1 MFYSNP
7 FNQNCA
13 VFLSE
18 NKIFNADPI
27 DTDNDGVADRWASGD
42 ITYELLPN
50 ERQSLACNVM
60 LGYVDAGKTDVIIV
74 KKLHANPGNP
84 TIPYPRYEVWQVAP
98 DRWFTEGTRIT
109 DYNGG
114 GCADG
119 CRRLNYTYSTRVGS
133 GEYGSLADARNAR
146 DDYIF
151 EKNVFRVEDGCTDSS
166 ALNYSAGASSNPC
179 PCNSGIPVWTQGQD
193 QSNNP
198 QLQTT
203 AEQAGDCSC
212 LMPPTDLDGNGYLV
226 EKWKYIGTPYPDE
239 YDPNPPYSKLTK
251 QWKWERNTSKSVL
264 PQPNEEETI
273 YAIAKKGWRATGLN
287 APQEF
292 IVKPTLSPNTWVK
305 YRLITATGFEK
316 MGCMDN
322 TAKNYDPLAQVA
334 FTKPDLSSAEKCG
347 TTFEDPLR
355 IACLEQYKL
364 WEEYGCK
371 YCIDDDMYAT
381 HYNQEKGECECQ
393 SGYTLKG
400 GKCKKDTGGKGDG
413 LDIDDST
420 PISFATVV
428 GGIIGITALGLLAA
442 TAKAKQGGEE

>member
-27 DTDNDGVADRWASGD
+27 DTDNDGVADTWVSGD

-60 LGYVDAGKTDVIIV
+60 LGYGDDKTDVIIV
-74 KKLHANPGNP
+74 KKIHANPGNP
-84 TIPYPRYEVWQVAP
+84 IIPYPRYEVWQVAP
-98 DRWFTEGTRIT
+98 DRWFTEGTRIS
-109 DYNGG
+109 DKNGG
-114 GCADG
+114 GCAVG
-119 CRRLNYTYSTRVGS
+119 CRRVSYTYSTRVRS
-133 GEYGSLADARNAR
+133 GEYGSLADAQNAR

-151 EKNVFRVEDGCTDSS
+151 ETNVFRGEDGCTDSS
-166 ALNYSAGASSNPC
+166 ALNYSAGATSNPC
-179 PCNSGIPVWTQGQD
+179 PCNTATPVWTQGVKPQD
-193 QSNNP
+193 GNP
-198 QLQTT
+198 SLQTVAQT
-203 AEQAGDCSC
+203 DGDCSC

-226 EKWKYIGTPYPDE
+226 ERWKYVGTPWPNQ
-239 YDPNPPYSKLTK
+239 YDPNPPYAQLVH
-251 QWKWERNTSKSVL
+251 QWEWQRDTSKSVL
-264 PQPNEEETI
+264 PQANEEDTI
-273 YAIAKKGWRATGLN
+273 LAIAKKGWRATGLN

-292 IVKPTLSPNTWVK
+292 IVKRTLDPTSWVK

-334 FTKPDLSSAEKCG
+334 FTKPDLSNTEECG
-347 TTFEDPLR
+347 RDYDDPLA
-355 IACLEQYKL
+355 IACKEQLEL
-364 WEEYGCK
+364 WKEYGCK

-393 SGYTLKG
+393 SGYSLKG
-400 GKCKKDTGGKGDG
+400 GKCKKDGGGNGNG
-413 LDIDDST
+413 LNIDDST
-420 PISFATVV
+420 PISFATVI

-442 TAKAKQGGEE
+442 TAKAKKGSVE

>member
-18 NKIFNADPI
+18 NKVFNASNAPI
-27 DTDNDGVADRWASGD
+27 
-42 ITYELLPN
+42 LLPN
-50 ERQSLACNVM
+50 ETVQPGCASFYSNSNIEIYQQTKEHPNPHNNPNITQTCQ
-60 LGYVDAGKTDVIIV
+60 GYDYPD
-74 KKLHANPGNP
+74 NPGSGIRDCGVRYFVKFEGNSLKGTGSPYYIP
-84 TIPYPRYEVWQVAP
+84 TE
-98 DRWFTEGTRIT
+98 DFEGDIF
-109 DYNGG
+109 NGTWSE
-114 GCADG
+114 
-119 CRRLNYTYSTRVGS
+119 YYS
-133 GEYGSLADARNAR
+133 SLTDARMVR
-146 DDYIF
+146 DKVKSHWDGF
-151 EKNVFRVEDGCTDSS
+151 VEIAGCSNSD
-166 ALNYSAGASSNPC
+166 ALNYSVGVVSNPC
-179 PCNSGIPVWTQGQD
+179 PCSFTTPVWTQGVKPQD
-193 QSNNP
+193 GNP
-198 QLQTT
+198 SLQTVAQT
-203 AEQAGDCSC
+203 DGDCSC

-226 EKWKYIGTPYPDE
+226 EKWTYIGTPWPTQ
-239 YDPNPPYSKLTK
+239 YDPNPPYAQLVH
-251 QWKWERNTSKSVL
+251 QWEWQRDTSKSVL
-264 PQPNEEETI
+264 PQANEEDTI
-273 YAIAKKGWRATGLN
+273 FAIAKKGWRATGLN

-292 IVKPTLSPNTWVK
+292 MVNLNGNPTTWYK

-322 TAKNYDPLAQVA
+322 TAKNYDPLAQIG

-355 IACLEQYKL
+355 IACLEQLEL

-381 HYNQEKGECECQ
+381 QYNQVTGECECQ

-420 PISFATVV
+420 PISFATIV
-428 GGIIGITALGLLAA
+428 GGIIGITALGLLMT